1 MEETLLDNILSPPG
15 TKQAKKHRKRE
26 EERRS
31 AAAASTGR
39 RRPSLPNSVAYK
51 VRQPK
56 MQGRPVATSDDHSAP
71 LQVACV
77 RKGDAVK
84 KQRAPDGAERQAR
97 AGIGPTP
104 PAATRKVKNAKKQRH
119 SDSIGGMREADAD
132 GNPAQVPE
140 ESTKSEPK
148 PGLEQPVYG
157 STETKPEQ
165 RKRKIKAENQLGRAY
180 KTQNKKKRGTVRR
193 ERDETEGDDDDG
205 GNSIWRPNVQPPPA
219 VLVGVIRP
227 AALALP
233 NPVVELRR
241 QEAVQRL
248 QRAVENTCRCVV
260 WACLGCSRSALTR
273 LGRGSGPWPKDL
285 GLGFAKGG
293 GGGMAP
299 GGRRGRQ
306 WTIWGLPVHK
316 LKFVCIPISLTPSL
330 PALQEAACALCQQ
343 ALRKLDPSEPSA
355 GQGQHAYR

>member
-293 GGGMAP
+293 GGDGA
-299 GGRRGRQ
+299 GGSQRQ
-306 WTIWGLPVHK
+306 TVDNMGI
-316 LKFVCIPISLTPSL
+316 
-330 PALQEAACALCQQ
+330 
-343 ALRKLDPSEPSA
+343 A
-355 GQGQHAYR
+355 GT